1 MTSPDHAELG
11 TPRNSAFSAGVTRGF
26 VIFAYGL
33 FSISAQTLIFREFIT
48 SFESNDITIGIFF
61 ACWFLWIAIGAML
74 VNRSKR
80 LTDFLLANIELL
92 FLSYLPAFILQV
104 LLIIHIRQ
112 LAGIAPYTLLPIPT
126 ALLLSALVNAPV
138 SFITGLLFPLTCHWV
153 ALETTPAVSRVYLLE
168 SLGSF
173 IGGLGTTVLLTFGI
187 SSVKIFLLLAF
198 VLSLAIL
205 PSLFVVSHL
214 YRKITIPPVFLLV
227 LFLGFAVVLGA
238 DKPLA
243 NYLRTVKWS
252 RLLPAD
258 SLTGSF
264 QTAQAEYLYGI
275 YQNQWVAVREGSV
288 VEAIPDPTSAGR
300 IVALTLSQNPKA
312 SRVLVI
318 GSGLSLCRE
327 LLQLPQIDRLVW
339 ANPDSEYIR
348 RVLEFVPRQMSISD
362 KRFESFADDPRA
374 LLGRQKEQFDL
385 VIVNLPDATS
395 SILNRYFTI
404 EFYEQLKTA
413 LGSSGVLAV
422 RIPAGENIMGTELAT
437 IGASTKLTLEQAFSH
452 SAFVPGDNSWFI
464 VSDSNNLTGDPGI
477 LRERFA
483 LIPNAANAY
492 PPNGLLSIYLP
503 DRAAKAID
511 AYNAV
516 DLPAKH
522 LLNRDSRPL
531 ANLYA
536 LLLAAKQSD
545 APVTLF
551 FKHLLL
557 AGLPVFLVPVIVYVI
572 LRLIFILTSPV
583 ASKPSTFDFTFLLFS
598 TGVVG
603 IGVVIVMMYLYQTRF
618 GSLYLHIGAISSMYM
633 AGLAA
638 GATIA
643 NRLLQRKY
651 VRNSEVLVMAVL
663 LVHCAVLAAIAF
675 WPASGWSHIS
685 FAVAFIVCGLCAGS
699 YFPIAGN
706 LLAVSGLNTTQ
717 ASAQLEYADHIGAA
731 AGGLFAALVFI
742 PVLGA
747 KITMLMFILLTLAN
761 LPATLLRIGR
771 PEKVFISPIFRSA
784 GYALFG
790 IAVSLILCSNLLV
803 TVGARFIPALPLREA
818 QALAGS
824 FRIEAATIALPNT
837 SSRTATY
844 FKTYDANDKLAGF
857 IFSSAD
863 LAPNVQGFGGK
874 INIAIHTDAEGNL
887 LDFHIIRSNETPSYL
902 DMLTNWLP
910 SLKDHAL
917 FGPQPF
923 ANVDAV
929 TGATVSSKAVLES
942 LAQSGSS
949 FATQILGQTAQQ
961 RTTVAARWLP
971 DSQGVYL
978 VFVFLITLLVIY
990 RGGFRTRLFV
1000 LGFNVLLGGIFLN
1013 AQFSTEQIASLLSLA
1028 IPLAVPAGI
1037 FILAIGA
1044 PLLAIVFGNI
1054 YCGYLCPFGAF
1065 QELIGY
1071 LMPARFKP
1079 SVSIEQ
1085 MRTARFIK
1093 YVILFVII
1101 IVFFL
1106 SRNHDTLAAD
1116 PLISFFNSKFL
1127 FANPDKFVIV
1137 IAVIAFIGSLF
1148 YSRFWC
1154 RYLCPAGAFLSLF
1167 NKIAIFSQ
1175 YLPAKRY
1182 ANCEYGLSID
1192 DKLDCICCDKCRY
1205 ERKSVVTESTA
1216 GFASRYFLPTVF
1228 VIAIGIASMSVESF
1242 IKGLPTPSTTVAA
1255 SPSAGQPRN
1264 VDAQKIKNLIRE
1276 NKLSEHEADF
1286 YKKTDSQ

>member
-1 MTSPDHAELG
+1 MMSPDRAELG
-11 TPRNSAFSAGVTRGF
+11 TTRNSAFSIGVTRGF
-26 VIFAYGL
+26 VILAYGL
-33 FSISAQTLIFREFIT
+33 FSISAQTLVFREFIT

-74 VNRSKR
+74 VNASKR
-80 LTDFLLANIELL
+80 ITDFLLANIELL
-92 FLSYLPAFILQV
+92 YLSYIPAFVLQV

-112 LAGIAPYTLLPIPT
+112 IADIAPYTLLPIPA

-138 SFITGLLFPLTCHWV
+138 SFITGLLFPLTCRWV

-187 SSVKIFLLLAF
+187 SSVKIFLLIAF
-198 VLSLAIL
+198 ILSLAVL
-205 PSLFVVSHL
+205 PSLFVVSHHS
-214 YRKITIPPVFLLV
+214 RKITVPPVFLLV
-227 LFLGFAVVLGA
+227 LILGFAAAFDA

-252 RLLPAD
+252 RLLPTD

-264 QTAQAEYLYGI
+264 QTAQAEYLYGL
-275 YQNQWVAVREGSV
+275 YQNQWVAVRQGSV
-288 VEAIPDPTSAGR
+288 VEAVPDPTSAGR

-318 GSGLSLCRE
+318 GSGLGLCRE
-327 LLQLPQIDRLVW
+327 FLQLPQIDSVVW
-339 ANPDSEYIR
+339 ANPDGEYVR
-348 RVLEFVPRQMSISD
+348 RVLEFVPQQMSISD
-362 KRFESFADDPRA
+362 KRFDSFTDDPRA
-374 LLGRQKEQFDL
+374 LLSRQKERFDL

-437 IGASTKLTLEQAFSH
+437 IGASTKLTLEQIFSRIVL
-452 SAFVPGDNSWFI
+452 VPGDNSWFI

-483 LIPNAANAY
+483 SIPNAANSY

-503 DRAAKAID
+503 DRAAKAFD

-516 DLPAKH
+516 DLPAEH

-557 AGLPVFLVPVIVYVI
+557 AGLPVFLVPVIIYVI
-572 LRLIFILTSPV
+572 LRLIFVLTSPAAV
-583 ASKPSTFDFTFLLFS
+583 RASTFDFTFLLFS

-603 IGVVIVMMYLYQTRF
+603 IGVVIVLMYLYQTRF

-651 VRNSEVLVMAVL
+651 LRNSETLLVAVL
-663 LVHCAVLAAIAF
+663 LIHCAVLTAVAF

-685 FAVAFIVCGLCAGS
+685 FAAAFIVCGLCAGS
-699 YFPIAGN
+699 YFPITGN
-706 LLAVSGLNTTQ
+706 LLAVNGLDTTQ
-717 ASAQLEYADHIGAA
+717 ASIRLEYADHIGAA
-731 AGGLFAALVFI
+731 AGGLLAALVLI
-742 PVLGA
+742 PILGA
-747 KITMLMFILLTLAN
+747 KITILMFILLTLAN
-761 LPATLLRIGR
+761 LPATLLRIDR
-771 PEKVFISPIFRSA
+771 PGKFFVSPIFRSA

-803 TVGARFIPALPLREA
+803 TAGARFAPALPLREA

-824 FRIEAATIALPNT
+824 LRLEAATIALPNT
-837 SSRTATY
+837 GRTTTY
-844 FKTYDANDKLAGF
+844 FKTYDVNDKLAGF

-874 INIAIHTDAEGNL
+874 INIAIHTDAAGNL
-887 LDFHIIRSNETPSYL
+887 LDFHIVRSNETPSYL

-917 FGPQPF
+917 FSPKPF

-942 LAQSGSS
+942 LARSGSA
-949 FATQILGQTAQQ
+949 FAAQILGQNSQQKTTTTAHG
-961 RTTVAARWLP
+961 LL

-978 VFVFLITLLVIY
+978 VFAFLITLLVIY
-990 RGGFRTRLFV
+990 RGGLRTRLFV
-1000 LGFNVLLGGIFLN
+1000 LGFNIILGGIFLN

-1028 IPLAVPAGI
+1028 VPLSISTGV
-1037 FILAIGA
+1037 FILTVGA

-1054 YCGYLCPFGAF
+1054 YCGYLCPFGAL
-1065 QELIGY
+1065 QEFIGY
-1071 LMPARFKP
+1071 VLPARLRP
-1079 SVSIEQ
+1079 ILSREQ
-1085 MRTARFIK
+1085 MQKGRFVK
-1093 YVILFVII
+1093 FVILFVL
-1101 IVFFL
+1101 VAAFFL
-1106 SRNHDTLAAD
+1106 SRNHNTLAID
-1116 PLISFFNSKFL
+1116 PLIRVFSFRHFDEFL
-1127 FANPDKFVIV
+1127 LL
-1137 IAVIAFIGSLF
+1137 IAAVAIIGSFF

-1167 NKIAIFSQ
+1167 NKIAIFSR

-1182 ANCEYGLSID
+1182 ANCEYGLSFN
-1192 DKLDCICCDKCRY
+1192 DKLDCIYCDKCRY
-1205 ERKSVVTESTA
+1205 EKKSVVAELPA
-1216 GFASRYFLPTVF
+1216 GFASHYFLPTVI
-1228 VIAIGIASMSVESF
+1228 VIAIGIASVSVESF
-1242 IKGLPTPSTTVAA
+1242 IKELPVSATAA
-1255 SPSAGQPRN
+1255 ATSPSAGQPRN
-1264 VDAQKIKNLIRE
+1264 VDTQKIKNMIRE

-1286 YKKTDSQ
+1286 YKKTGSQ